1 MTKTVNQNLA
11 QSTRHYRHTGHTGHT
26 ASSAAASPSPF
37 KDLTFPL
44 NVYAHALLLEEGKAT
59 YLHYG
64 LFQDNQTSLQ
74 TAQQFSTDLLITRL
88 PPSPCRILEVG
99 VGLGTTL
106 TQLNQ
111 LGYDVHG
118 ITPDAQQIAYTQKNL
133 DSEVSVSCHSL
144 QDFKVQP
151 ESFDVVLLQESAQS
165 IEPLVIF
172 NKALDL
178 LPLSGD
184 LIIIDAFALKY
195 DEARVEDLHLLN
207 DLVTLAERFGFELIE
222 RLDLSTLAAPTL
234 DYLLHIT
241 ATHRQRLIKDL
252 ILTDEQLTQLDESN
266 RSYHKKY
273 ASGQYGYALL
283 HFRKKTVPKWRLQI
297 LEKNQTQEML
307 DLFKKTFHHDMTP
320 ATWQWKYGSHSGR
333 EIGIWRDNQLIAHY
347 GGVSRRILFFGQP
360 QTAVQIGDV
369 MVDTSERGILTR
381 KGPFFLMTATFLERY
396 IGYGKPYLVGLGF
409 PNERHMKIA
418 VRHGLYAEVGCLTE
432 FSWNI
437 RSRFPLWGTRLH
449 LIGQEQADFAKTA
462 VDQCWQNMAAD
473 LQTAIIGV
481 RDWQYLQHR
490 YLNHPNQQY
499 QIILVRNRFRNYAR
513 GILVLRYDPEGCEI
527 VDLIAPLA
535 EIPLLITHARR
546 LAGIHGAT
554 RVFCRITENFARYF
568 AVAGGIQ
575 QTINIHIPA
584 NAWSN
589 GPAPEILKDHWW
601 LMSGDKDFR

>member
-1 MTKTVNQNLA
+1 MTKTVNHKLA
-11 QSTRHYRHTGHTGHT
+11 QGSRYYRQTGYA
-26 ASSAAASPSPF
+26 ASIGTSSPSPF

-44 NVYAHALLLEEGKAT
+44 NVYAHALLLEEGEAT

-74 TAQQFSTDLLITRL
+74 TAQQFSTDLLMARL
-88 PPSPCRILEVG
+88 PPPPCRILEVG

-106 TQLNQ
+106 SLLNQ
-111 LGYDVHG
+111 RGYDVHG
-118 ITPDAQQIAYTQKNL
+118 ITPDAQQIAYIQKNL
-133 DSEVSVSCHSL
+133 NSGVSVSCHSL
-144 QDFKVQP
+144 QDFKAQP
-151 ESFDVVLLQESAQS
+151 ESFDVVLLQESAQY

-184 LIIIDAFALKY
+184 LIIVDAFALKY
-195 DEARVEDLHLLN
+195 NEAGMEALHLLN
-207 DLVTLAERFGFELIE
+207 DLVALAERFGFELVE
-222 RLDLSTLAAPTL
+222 RMDLSTQAAPTL
-234 DYLLHIT
+234 DYLLRFT

-252 ILTDEQLTQLDESN
+252 ALTDEQLAQLDESN
-266 RSYHKKY
+266 RTYHKKY
-273 ASGQYGYALL
+273 ASGHYGYALL

-297 LEKNQTQEML
+297 LEKNQTPEMFS
-307 DLFKKTFHHDMTP
+307 LFKKTFHHDMTP
-320 ATWQWKYGSHSGR
+320 ATWQWKYGSNSGR
-333 EIGIWRDNQLIAHY
+333 EIGVWRDNQLIAHY
-347 GGVSRRILFFGQP
+347 GGVSRKILFFGQP

-369 MVDTSERGILTR
+369 MVDTSERGTLTR
-381 KGPFFLMTATFLERY
+381 KGPFFLMAATFLEHY
-396 IGYGKPYLVGLGF
+396 IGYGRPYQIGFGF
-409 PNERHMKIA
+409 PNERAMKVA
-418 VRHGLYAEVGCLTE
+418 ERLGLYAEVGRMTE
-432 FSWNI
+432 FSWST
-437 RSRFPLWGTRLH
+437 RSRLPLWGTRLH
-449 LIGQEQADFAKTA
+449 LIDRKLTDFAVTA
-462 VDQCWQNMAAD
+462 VDQCWQNMVAD

-499 QIILVRNRFRNYAR
+499 QIILVRNRFSKRAH

-546 LAGIHGAT
+546 LAGMHGAS
-554 RVFCRITENFARYF
+554 RLFCRITANFAHYF
-568 AVAGGIQ
+568 AIAGGTQ

-584 NAWSN
+584 NAWSD
-589 GPAPEILKDHWW
+589 GPPPETLKDRWW

>member
-1 MTKTVNQNLA
+1 MTKTVNHNLA
-11 QSTRHYRHTGHTGHT
+11 QGSRYYRQTGYA
-26 ASSAAASPSPF
+26 ASIATSSPSPF

-74 TAQQFSTDLLITRL
+74 TAQQFSTDLLMARL
-88 PPSPCRILEVG
+88 PPPPCRILEVG
-99 VGLGTTL
+99 IGLGTTL
-106 TQLNQ
+106 SLLNQ
-111 LGYDVHG
+111 RGYDVHG
-118 ITPDAQQIAYTQKNL
+118 ITPDVQQIAYIQKNL
-133 DSEVSVSCHSL
+133 GLEVSVSCRSL
-144 QDFKVQP
+144 QDFKTQP
-151 ESFDVVLLQESAQS
+151 ESFDVVLLQESAQY

-184 LIIIDAFALKY
+184 LIIVDEFALKY
-195 DEARVEDLHLLN
+195 DEAGIEGLHLLN
-207 DLVTLAERFGFELIE
+207 DLVALAKRFGFELIE
-222 RLDLSTLAAPTL
+222 HVDLSTQAAPTL

-241 ATHRQRLIKDL
+241 ATHRQSLIKDL
-252 ILTDEQLTQLDESN
+252 ALTDEQLTHLDESN
-266 RSYHKKY
+266 RSYQKKY
-273 ASGQYGYALL
+273 VSGHYGYALL
-283 HFRKKTVPKWRLQI
+283 HFRKQTIPKWRLQI
-297 LEKNQTQEML
+297 LEKIQTPEMFS
-307 DLFKKTFHHDMTP
+307 LFKKTFHHDMTP
-320 ATWQWKYGSHSGR
+320 ATWQWKYGSNSGR

-347 GGVSRRILFFGQP
+347 GGVSRKILFFGRP

-369 MVDTSERGILTR
+369 MVDTSERGTLTR
-381 KGPFFLMTATFLERY
+381 KGPFFLMAATFLERY
-396 IGYGKPYLVGLGF
+396 IGYGKPYLIGFGF
-409 PNERHMKIA
+409 PNERAMKVA
-418 VRHGLYAEVGCLTE
+418 ERLGLYAEAGRMIE
-432 FSWNI
+432 FSWGT

-449 LIGQEQADFAKTA
+449 PIGREQTDFAITIA
-462 VDQCWQNMAAD
+462 DQCWQHMAAD
-473 LQTAIIGV
+473 LQTAVIGV

-490 YLNHPNQQY
+490 YLDHPNQQY
-499 QIILVRNRFRNYAR
+499 QIILVKNRFNQRAR

-554 RVFCRITENFARYF
+554 RMFCRITENFARYF

-575 QTINIHIPA
+575 QTTNIHIPA

-589 GPAPEILKDHWW
+589 GPLPETLKDRWW